1 MSQNKSVGLKILSW
15 GEIVVSARILLFCVP
30 VFINKILEK
39 SLYPEKVDDWF
50 MVILATVALLYFILG
65 IASITG
71 YKLWRT
77 FHYLVLVLVVFLTF
91 GLLRQVAIDA
101 VQLHWVYLSPVIFSV
116 VVTVFA
122 TFLKD

>member
-1 MSQNKSVGLKILSW
+1 MSENKSVGLKILSW
-15 GEIVVSARILLFCVP
+15 GETIVSARVLLFCVP

-39 SLYPEKVDDWF
+39 SLYPERVDDWF
-50 MVILATVALLYFILG
+50 IIILTTVALLYFILG
-65 IASITG
+65 IASIMG

-77 FHYLVLVLVVFLTF
+77 FHYLTLVLVVLLTF
-91 GLLRQVAIDA
+91 GLLRQVAIHA